1 MDLDQCRKDINR
13 LDKSLLELLAKRR
26 TISRKVIEDK
36 LERGLDLRDPTR
48 EGEVLE
54 TLIKAGRKLGLD
66 AHFVTRVF
74 HEIIEDS
81 VRSQESFLQNNLNP
95 STEKMLCIAYQG
107 VEGAYSFLA
116 GEKFFRGQLDNCSFE
131 GYKSFADVVA
141 AVENGQADYAMLP
154 IENTTAGSIN
164 AENGN
169 AAGRESG

>member
-1 MDLDQCRKDINR
+1 MDLDQCRKDINS
-13 LDKSLLELLAKRR
+13 LDLSLLALLDRR
-26 TISRKVIEDK
+26 RRISRKVIEDK
-36 LERGLDLRDPTR
+36 LERGLDLRDPVR

-131 GYKSFADVVA
+131 GYKLS
-141 AVENGQADYAMLP
+141 L
-154 IENTTAGSIN
+154 IHI
-164 AENGN
+164 
-169 AAGRESG
+169 